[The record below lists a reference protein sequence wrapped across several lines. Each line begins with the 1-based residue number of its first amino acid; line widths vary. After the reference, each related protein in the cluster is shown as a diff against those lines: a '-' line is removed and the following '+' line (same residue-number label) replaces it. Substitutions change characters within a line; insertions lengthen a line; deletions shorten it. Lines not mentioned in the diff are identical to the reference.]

1 MPFSSR
7 ALPLH
12 SRASLS
18 SPRTVLTHP
27 MHSTACTLLAFLPTL
42 LCLCPRGRDER
53 EHRSSLS
60 RYGSGR
66 KKTVVVVGKTL
77 LYLIPIVLAALG
89 VMNSEPAPSYLEKK
103 RRGREKKKKKARTA
117 QSHPQRSVVAS
128 WLPPTAT
135 VKPLSQEMEHVRL
148 PYVHVRVFK
157 EARSCFNAKLPSIG
171 LRELR
176 DAKILA
182 LSM

>member
-103 RRGREKKKKKARTA
+103 RRGREKKKKSAHSTESSPKKCCCLLVAPNGHSEAVIPGNGACTITLCTCT
-117 QSHPQRSVVAS
+117 SLQRSAQ
-128 WLPPTAT
+128 LLQCKIA
-135 VKPLSQEMEHVRL
+135 
-148 PYVHVRVFK
+148 VHRIT
-157 EARSCFNAKLPSIG
+157 RTS
-171 LRELR
+171 
-176 DAKILA
+176 
-182 LSM
+182 